1 MSGEFEKAA
10 LSDRDITMLWNTFTL
25 LDVDRN
31 DQTDSAKPQTISLA
45 DLGQMMQS
53 LGHALTEA
61 ELHHLIQEVDRDRS
75 GTIEF
80 EEFRGLMVSR
90 HGDRSSRLTLAF
102 SVLDEDS
109 NGQISA
115 DELRQVMHPFGLTD
129 TELDEMIQEVDR
141 DGDRAINFEEFCQ
154 LVAQE
159 SASTRGYKDRLK
171 FSNRSLVPD
180 QENCSTIPHT
190 EPTPNRPHSATVT
203 PHHQGTSRLQMQIGL
218 FRLIQGADY
227 RCFRKSFCANHETHL
242 RVKNLPLPHHRFCPV
257 CRRCDRAM

>member
-45 DLGQMMQS
+45 DLGQMMQP

-154 LVAQE
+154 LVAHE

-190 EPTPNRPHSATVT
+190 EPTPNRPHSATGHTT
-203 PHHQGTSRLQMQIGL
+203 PSGYVAASDANRAISADSGCGLSVLPQELLCQSRDAFARQK
-218 FRLIQGADY
+218 FA
-227 RCFRKSFCANHETHL
+227 
-242 RVKNLPLPHHRFCPV
+242 LPHHRFCPV
-257 CRRCDRAM
+257 CRRYDRAV